1 MVDLQAWDAKEGAS
15 PAVDEKE
22 KFSKT
27 LPMWDWYSS

>member
-22 KFSKT
+22 KFSQNIIYVG
-27 LPMWDWYSS
+27 LV